1 MNNSAIGSSWEEV
14 AKELGLDNTD
24 IPSVRIFLNGEKSNN
39 RYRMFVKALRLTK
52 SI

>member
-1 MNNSAIGSSWEEV
+1 MNNLSIGSSWEDV

-24 IPSVRIFLNGEKSNN
+24 IPTVRIFLDGEKSNN